1 MKLRG
6 PGDFFGRRQH
16 GLPQL
21 GIADLAG
28 DMRVLKEAQNA
39 AEELLR
45 ADPGLTEP
53 EHTRLLARVKK
64 LFSEQGDVFN

>member
-1 MKLRG
+1 M
-6 PGDFFGRRQH
+6 
-16 GLPQL
+16 
-21 GIADLAG
+21 
-28 DMRVLKEAQNA
+28 LKEAQRA

-53 EHTRLLARVKK
+53 EHARLLERVKK